1 MKRLPNWE
9 RLLAAEFAEA
19 SAHFEWGKFDCAMFA
34 ANCVRA
40 ITGRD
45 LAAEFRGT
53 YSSEAAAAQITGGDL
68 GAFIDSVCK
77 EQGMKEVAPAYGRRG
92 DVVLVDNGDPAHA
105 IGIVDHTGRFACCAG
120 PKGLARVPMQKWL
133 RAWRVG

>member
-9 RLLAAEFAEA
+9 RLLAAEFAA
-19 SAHFEWGKFDCAMFA
+19 APAHFEWGTFDCAMFA

-40 ITGRD
+40 ITGSD
-45 LAAEFRGT
+45 PAAEFRST
-53 YSSEAAAAQITGGDL
+53 YSTEEAAAKIVGGDL
-68 GAFIDSVCK
+68 GAFIAPLCK
-77 EQGMKEVAPAYGRRG
+77 NHGMREVPPAYGRRG

-105 IGIVDHTGRFACCAG
+105 LGIVDHTGRFARCAG
-120 PKGLARVPMQKWL
+120 PKGLARVAMHKWL